1 MKNRIMESLGMNV
14 SRETLERFDR
24 FASLFHKWA
33 RSINLVAPSTKDQ
46 LWERHIADSAQI
58 FKIAPGP
65 KHWIDLGSGGGFP
78 GVITA
83 ILLAEQGAGWV
94 DMVESN
100 HKKASFLRM
109 AIAETGARGAVHAI
123 RIEEAQTK
131 LPDCDAIS
139 ARALAELDHLLSLV
153 DPWASRNPLLRCY
166 FHKGRDYRQEIDKA
180 RGRWGFDLIVHQ
192 SAIEPDSVILELA
205 NIRRLS
211 QPAAG
216 AE

>member
-1 MKNRIMESLGMNV
+1 MKSRFIEILGMNV

-24 FASLFHKWA
+24 FTSLFQKWA
-33 RSINLVAPSTKDQ
+33 RSINLVAPSTKEN

-58 FKIAPGP
+58 FKIAPGS

-83 ILLAEQGAGWV
+83 ILLAEQGDGRV
-94 DMVESN
+94 EMIESN

-109 AIAETGARGAVHAI
+109 AITETGARGAVHAI
-123 RIEEAQTK
+123 RIEDAQAK
-131 LPDCDAIS
+131 LPSCDAIS
-139 ARALAELDHLLSLV
+139 ARALTELDRLCDLV
-153 DPWASRNPLLRCY
+153 EPWALRNPDLRCY
-166 FHKGRDYRQEIDKA
+166 FHKGRDYRVEIEKA
-180 RGRWGFDLIVHQ
+180 RGRWDFDLIVHQ

-205 NIRRLS
+205 KIRRLS

>member
-1 MKNRIMESLGMNV
+1 MKSRFMESLRLNV

-24 FASLFHKWA
+24 FTSLFQKWA
-33 RSINLVAPSTKDQ
+33 RSINLVAPSTREN
-46 LWERHIADSAQI
+46 LWERHIADSAPI

-83 ILLAEQGAGWV
+83 ILLTEQGDGWV

-109 AIAETGARGAVHAI
+109 AITETGARGTVHAI
-123 RIEEAQTK
+123 RIEDAQEK

-139 ARALAELDHLLSLV
+139 ARALAELDHLLDLV
-153 DPWASRNPLLRCY
+153 EPWTLRNPQLRCY
-166 FHKGRDYRQEIDKA
+166 FHKGRDYRAEVEKA

-205 NIRRLS
+205 EIRRLS